1 MKTLLLDCS
10 ASDLVL
16 DALGNIACTTDPYQI
31 AQDVAS
37 AIRTFRGECW
47 YDTTLGIPYWQTVL
61 GQLPP
66 ASFIRSELVKAALT
80 VPNVVSANVTQ
91 LMLNGRQLAGE
102 IDVTDI
108 SGNTHNVTF

>member
-1 MKTLLLDCS
+1 MKTLLLDR
-10 ASDLVL
+10 AAWDLVL
-16 DALGNIACTTDPYQI
+16 DVSGTIASAIDAYQI

-47 YDTTLGIPYWQTVL
+47 YETTLGIPYWQAAL

-66 ASFIRSELVKAALT
+66 ASFVRSELVKAALT
-80 VPNVVSANVTQ
+80 VPNVASASVTR
-91 LMLNGRQLAGE
+91 LVLNDRQLAGE

-108 SGNTHNVTF
+108 DGNTQTVTF